1 MSSNIGIYF
10 IVEDRLGRDPRERDD
25 AASEDMTP
33 TGYEEILSDEEE
45 MGDIGSLDSL
55 LEEGVNSMD

>member
-1 MSSNIGIYF
+1 M
-10 IVEDRLGRDPRERDD
+10 IVEDRLGRDPRDD
-25 AASEDMTP
+25 AVIEDMTP

-55 LEEGVNSMD
+55 LEEGVNIVYV